1 MLLSAGGVTVSAGVE
16 EGIGDGEGV
25 GDGVGDGD
33 GEGEGEGTGDG
44 EGVGDGE
51 GDTAVSTTPEA
62 PLPPAGTIST
72 GAIGSNEPIKIY
84 TTHTMHIKIIFCFL
98 LFTGLRNT
106 KYERYTG

>member
-1 MLLSAGGVTVSAGVE
+1 MLLSAGCVTVSAGVE
-16 EGIGDGEGV
+16 DGIGDGEGE
-25 GDGVGDGD
+25 GEGVGDGD
-33 GEGEGEGTGDG
+33 GEGEGTGDG

-51 GDTAVSTTPEA
+51 GDTVVSTTPEA
-62 PLPPAGTIST
+62 PLPPAGTVST

-84 TTHTMHIKIIFCFL
+84 TTQTMPIKIIFCFL

>member
-16 EGIGDGEGV
+16 DGIGDGEGV
-25 GDGVGDGD
+25 GDGVGDG
-33 GEGEGEGTGDG
+33 EGEGDGTGDG

-62 PLPPAGTIST
+62 PLLPVGIVST
-72 GAIGSNEPIKIY
+72 FFIGSNEPIKIY
-84 TTHTMHIKIIFCFL
+84 TTQTMPIKIIFCFL